1 MIEYHRE
8 GQKER
13 DGKVIVKSYV
23 YRIRFIV
30 SVIAVTVLPIIVTGV
45 VLLKAAEQ
53 ALLQEKEKKLLAITE
68 QLDFALSQDFEN
80 VLREEGLQNASR
92 EQQIAALNRKLEQLT
107 DQIATAHPGIGVGY
121 YARRLDAIIT
131 YGPSREMGQHV
142 GMPIAPDHPG
152 RQVMSRRSAD
162 VVVGPQ
168 VRGEIMNAMYPIERN
183 GEVIGYA
190 WANELMQSIDIQLAG
205 MRQGIYS
212 IVGIGCVIAAVASG
226 LMIHRG
232 EIILQEIKEGL
243 RRLSLDLSFRMKPAK
258 GEPGEI
264 FEAINKMAGDLQASR
279 SHTETIIHSMES
291 GVIALDH
298 RGRVTAWNEAA
309 TRITGVSLEQAMG
322 RDYEDVFRGEE
333 EILKA
338 LSDALGEGKT
348 TRDAEWSPRGVG
360 RARLF
365 VKIGTFIWKSPME
378 QVLGAIIVMD
388 DRTEWKRM
396 ESSLAQAKRLAVIGE
411 LAASIAHEVRNPLTS
426 IKAFAQIIE
435 EELPA
440 GHDSREY
447 TGIIVDEVERLNRFA
462 DELLLF
468 SRPNEEHHVPSRV
481 GEVLDQTLLLIERR
495 AVSQGVFLQK
505 VYRDAPATVLASP
518 ELLKQVFL
526 NILINALQ
534 ALRDGGL
541 LLVETEAVDGHVCIQ
556 ITNEGPPIAEEHL
569 LTVFEPFFTTKKS
582 GTGLGLAISQRIV
595 QAYGGQIFA
604 RNVDMGVQFTVVLP
618 AKKEEA

>member
-1 MIEYHRE
+1 M
-8 GQKER
+8 
-13 DGKVIVKSYV
+13 KSYV

-30 SVIAVTVLPIIVTGV
+30 SVIAVTVLPIIVTGI

-53 ALLQEKEKKLLAITE
+53 ALLQEKEKKLLAITQ

-80 VLREEGLQNASR
+80 VLREQGMQNASR
-92 EQQIAALNRKLEQLT
+92 KQQIKALNRGLEQLT
-107 DQIATAHPGIGVGY
+107 DKIAEAHPGIGVGY
-121 YARRLDAIIT
+121 YARRLDAIVT
-131 YGPSREMGQHV
+131 YGPSKEMGQHV

-152 RQVMSRRSAD
+152 RQVMNQRSAD

-168 VRGEIMNAMYPIERN
+168 VRGDIMNAMHPIERG

-226 LMIHRG
+226 LMVHRV
-232 EIILQEIKEGL
+232 EIILLEIKEGL
-243 RRLSLDLSFRMKPAK
+243 RRLSHDLSFRMKPAA

-264 FEAINKMAGDLQASR
+264 FEAINKMAADLQASR

-298 RGRVTAWNEAA
+298 SGRITAWNEAA
-309 TRITGVSLEQAMG
+309 TRITGVSLEQAI
-322 RDYEDVFRGEE
+322 DKEYTDVFRGEE

-338 LSDALGEGKT
+338 LSEALSEGRT
-348 TRDAEWSPRGVG
+348 TRDAEWSPRGG
-360 RARLF
+360 GIRLY

-435 EELPA
+435 DELPA

-447 TGIIVDEVERLNRFA
+447 TGIIVDEVERLNRFT

-468 SRPNEEHHVPSRV
+468 SRPNEEHHVPARV
-481 GEVLDQTLLLIERR
+481 GEVLDQTLLLIERS
-495 AVSQGVFLQK
+495 AVSRGVVLHK
-505 VYRDAPATVLASP
+505 VYRDSPASVLASP

-534 ALRDGGL
+534 AMKDGGR
-541 LLVETEAVDGHVCIQ
+541 LLVQTEAVDGQVCIR

-569 LTVFEPFFTTKKS
+569 QTVFEPFFTTKKS

-595 QAYGGQIFA
+595 QAYGGHISA
-604 RNVDMGVQFTVVLP
+604 RNVDMGVQLTVVLP
-618 AKKEEA
+618 AKEEEEA